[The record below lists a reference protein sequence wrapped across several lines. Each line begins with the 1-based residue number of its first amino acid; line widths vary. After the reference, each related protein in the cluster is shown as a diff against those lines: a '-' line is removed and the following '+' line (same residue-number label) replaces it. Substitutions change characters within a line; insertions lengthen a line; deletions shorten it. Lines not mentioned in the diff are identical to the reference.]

1 MKTELRSIPK
11 TGRHQLAVSVRVCRR
26 IDGLEV
32 HGGMVDTQRIAEPFQ
47 VVLDLDNTL
56 LESVIF
62 RHVHSNFLGL
72 FVKLKQELAVADVRQ
87 NVFLEINKNALETF
101 TVQVKNY

>member
-62 RHVHSNFLGL
+62 
-72 FVKLKQELAVADVRQ
+72 VRQ